1 MIKKMINVIAILLTI
16 FSLITF
22 LQYFQLEE
30 QKYPFNTNGSLSFD
44 MTENQG
50 NKPEI
55 IESLNK
61 VVNKHSAVFIKTGA
75 NIKDYQNNI
84 SEVHFDADNIQLVL
98 PQQYTK
104 QQLEEMLDE

>member
-1 MIKKMINVIAILLTI
+1 MIKKMINIIAILLTI
-16 FSLITF
+16 FSLITV

-61 VVNKHSAVFIKTGA
+61 VVNKHNTVFIKTGA
-75 NIKDYQNNI
+75 NIKDYQNKKDIIWFGSKNPPVNNPMI
-84 SEVHFDADNIQLVL
+84 IDSQIRWLGG
-98 PQQYTK
+98 K
-104 QQLEEMLDE
+104 